1 MMAVL
6 NTDEMRRAEA
16 AANESGL
23 DYARMMENAGSAAA
37 R

>member
-23 DYARMMENAGSAAA
+23 DYARMMETRAAPP
-37 R
+37 RG